1 MVLLGGALLLGIGS
15 WWYRYEAAHRAS
27 QFWGP
32 VASRLIAQGE
42 GFEALTLQ
50 PESDKSLAAQVSAA
64 LKQPTNLDHARGQA
78 HLRHAL
84 MSDSNYL
91 WDQPLESSEVKWQW
105 VLRFYEDDR
114 QVLALLSDD
123 LKAIGKLDA
132 AGERVA
138 AFSCEPMAGSV
149 ETYFVEIGLIEKSES
164 DVEAG
169 AEPDVE
175 TEDASTAESG
185 TAKLQAVGAGEIAE

>member
-1 MVLLGGALLLGIGS
+1 MVLLGGALLLGACS

-50 PESDKSLAAQVSAA
+50 PESDESLAAQVAAA
-64 LKQPTNLDHARGQA
+64 LAEPTNLDHARGQA

-84 MSDSNYL
+84 MSDSNYF
-91 WDQPLESSEVKWQW
+91 WDQPLESSEIEWKW
-105 VLRFYEDDR
+105 VLRFYEGDQ
-114 QVLALLSDD
+114 QVLALLTED
-123 LKAIGKLDA
+123 LKAIGKVDA

-138 AFSCEPMAGSV
+138 AFPCEPMTSSV
-149 ETYFVEIGLIEKSES
+149 EAYFVAIGLIEKSE
-164 DVEAG
+164 
-169 AEPDVE
+169 PDVE
-175 TEDASTAESG
+175 TENASTA
-185 TAKLQAVGAGEIAE
+185 KPPAVGAGEIAE